1 MVSPVGRPDVD
12 VEAAGVGWR
21 QAEGHAEADAVTVIP
36 ESAGA
41 MESLTGFDDRLAR
54 EIVEAAIDR
63 YLAAAHERIAPFVDA
78 HFSFPG
84 AYDLHRRAI
93 GRDLAR
99 APTNVVLAVPRLLL
113 QMGSWSARRAGWD
126 RGDRLGKWEQKLIL
140 KTDVARELDW
150 LIRTELLQLPYREE
164 HPPYRDA
171 TRDALA
177 EAVFTDPRIEAAG
190 RDILEV
196 MGRRADDPG
205 FREGFESKLAVYTG
219 SRAAASEITTA
230 MFSVAV
236 GAGFKQMTTGAL
248 SLGPVLAG
256 AITQH
261 AAIAGFPLGAGLGS
275 IWYGAFPASVG
286 TATTVT
292 VTGGLVLAFSLLS
305 ALAGV
310 LADPAQKR
318 LGLHQRRL
326 KRLIDAIGQ
335 DLKSDLK
342 GDDSGRFRVCDHY
355 VARIL
360 DLADLLRATWR
371 ALG

>member
-1 MVSPVGRPDVD
+1 MTSPVRVTG
-12 VEAAGVGWR
+12 
-21 QAEGHAEADAVTVIP
+21 AVTVIP
-36 ESAGA
+36 ESAGTL
-41 MESLTGFDDRLAR
+41 ESLTGFDERLAR
-54 EIVEAAIDR
+54 EIVETAIHR
-63 YLAAAHERIAPFVDA
+63 YLAAAHERIAPFVDT

-113 QMGSWSARRAGWD
+113 QMGSWSVRRAGWD
-126 RGDRLGKWEQKLIL
+126 DCGDKLGKWEQKLIL
-140 KTDVARELDW
+140 KTDVARELEW

-164 HPPYRDA
+164 HPPYRES

-177 EAVFTDPRIEAAG
+177 EAVFTDPRIEAAS
-190 RDILEV
+190 RDILDV
-196 MGRRADDPG
+196 MRRRADDPG
-205 FREGFESKLAVYTG
+205 FQESFESKLAVYTG

-230 MFSVAV
+230 IFSVAV

-248 SLGPVLAG
+248 TLGPVLSG

-261 AAIAGFPLGAGLGS
+261 AAIASFPLGAGLGG

-305 ALAGV
+305 AFAGV
-310 LADPAQKR
+310 LTDPAQR
-318 LGLHQRRL
+318 RFGLHQRRL
-326 KRLIDAIGQ
+326 KRLIDAIGH
-335 DLKSDLK
+335 DLESDIE
-342 GDDSGRFRVCDHY
+342 GGGPGRFRVCDHY

-360 DLADLLRATWR
+360 DLVDLLRATWR

>member
-1 MVSPVGRPDVD
+1 MEPPARVTG
-12 VEAAGVGWR
+12 
-21 QAEGHAEADAVTVIP
+21 AVTVGP
-36 ESAGA
+36 ESAG
-41 MESLTGFDDRLAR
+41 MVESLTDIDDRLAR

-63 YLAAAHERIAPFVDA
+63 YLAAARERIAPFVDA

-113 QMGSWSARRAGWD
+113 QIGSRSARRAGWD
-126 RGDRLGKWEQKLIL
+126 DCGDLLGKWERKAIL
-140 KTDVARELDW
+140 KTDVARELEW
-150 LIRTELLQLPYREE
+150 LIRTELLQLPCREE
-164 HPPYRDA
+164 HPPYREA
-171 TRDALA
+171 TRDAFA
-177 EAVFTDPRIEAAG
+177 EAVFADPRIEAAG
-190 RDILEV
+190 RDVLEV

-205 FREGFESKLAVYTG
+205 FREDFESKLAVYTG
-219 SRAAASEITTA
+219 SRAAASEIATA

-261 AAIAGFPLGAGLGS
+261 AAIASFPLGAGLGG

-286 TATTVT
+286 AATTVT

-305 ALAGV
+305 AFAGV
-310 LADPAQKR
+310 LADPAQRR

-326 KRLIDAIGQ
+326 KRLVDAIGH
-335 DLKSDLK
+335 DLESDLE
-342 GDDSGRFRVCDHY
+342 GDGPGRFRVCDHY

>member
-1 MVSPVGRPDVD
+1 MESPVRVTG
-12 VEAAGVGWR
+12 
-21 QAEGHAEADAVTVIP
+21 AVTVNP

-41 MESLTGFDDRLAR
+41 MESLTDFDDRLAR

-63 YLAAAHERIAPFVDA
+63 YLAAARERIAPFVDA

-93 GRDLAR
+93 GWDLAR
-99 APTNVVLAVPRLLL
+99 VPTNVVLAIPRLPL
-113 QMGSWSARRAGWD
+113 QMGSGLARYVGRQD
-126 RGDRLGKWEQKLIL
+126 LDGKLHRWGQKLIFE
-140 KTDVARELDW
+140 TDVARELEW
-150 LIRTELLQLPYREE
+150 LIRTELLQLPCREE
-164 HPPYRDA
+164 HPPYREA

-177 EAVFTDPRIEAAG
+177 EAVFADPRIEAAS

-230 MFSVAV
+230 IFSVAV

-261 AAIAGFPLGAGLGS
+261 AAIASFPLGAGLGG

-310 LADPAQKR
+310 LADPAQRR

-326 KRLIDAIGQ
+326 KRLIDAIGH
-335 DLKSDLK
+335 DLESDLK
-342 GDDSGRFRVCDHY
+342 GEGSGRFRVCDHY